1 MPPEEL
7 ERRTQQIVRSI
18 EQLEQVMTSDT
29 ERLKKVETLSKLA
42 TGGKKPDYDKL
53 TDQELR
59 DMFDVG
65 IKSTTINN
73 LPDGL
78 DPESGVVTNQH
89 PHSVIG
95 VMEAGL
101 TSATMSREQLVTAVD
116 DLLKHNNYNIH
127 PMVLAEAQIM
137 MISAGSAE
145 MDGKVEKVMFDNM
158 NLETEEGEGYKN
170 EEVREQLKQL
180 KAQSKTFGK
189 TVEDTST
196 SIVQGAL
203 QKQLGAAQ
211 GKSPQEV
218 SSIIEHAKGR
228 MNATDMSGGTK
239 SLAKVKDQKLDLSG
253 ANLKGVDLSRSDLTG
268 LKIDPKTLSQAK
280 GVEQVRGIDPNVKGA
295 ALTYQKI
302 DKLEAELDK
311 LKNPGILDRIK
322 AIRHGGI
329 EGAKKDLINKIDKAK
344 EDIIQR
350 MDSAMSE
357 TLQKQ
362 NQESIEK
369 LGHRQDELAPGDLA
383 YREAEKQRNAA
394 ATIQAFA
401 EGPLGDGLS
410 KEGRQELQT
419 IQEKSQKV
427 MNTNEKAHLEHDKND
442 LEIEALKKNVSVRES
457 LGSKVKTE
465 PEGPK
470 VGTSVKM

>member
-7 ERRTQQIVRSI
+7 ERRTQEIVRSM
-18 EQLEQVMTSDT
+18 EQLEQVMISDT
-29 ERLKKVETLSKLA
+29 ERLVKVATLSKLA
-42 TGGKKPDYDKL
+42 TGGKKPNYDKL

-65 IKSTTINN
+65 IRSTTINN

-78 DPESGVVTNQH
+78 DPESGIVTNQH

-95 VMEAGL
+95 VMEEGL

-116 DLLKHNNYNIH
+116 DLLKHNNYDIN

-196 SIVQGAL
+196 AIVQGAL
-203 QKQLGAAQ
+203 HKQLGAAQ
-211 GKSPQEV
+211 GKSAQEV
-218 SSIIEHAKGR
+218 FSIIEHAKGR

-239 SLAKVKDQKLDLSG
+239 SVAKVKDQRLDLSG

-268 LKIDPKTLSQAK
+268 LTIDPKTLSQAK
-280 GVEQVRGIDPNVKGA
+280 GVENVRGVDPNVKGA
-295 ALTYQKI
+295 ALSYQKI

-311 LKNPGILDRIK
+311 LKSPGILDRIK

-329 EGAKKDLINKIDKAK
+329 EGAKQDLINKIDKAK
-344 EDIIQR
+344 ESVIKQMAPTI
-350 MDSAMSE
+350 SE

-362 NQESIEK
+362 NEKSIEDLELRQGK
-369 LGHRQDELAPGDLA
+369 LAKSELAYL
-383 YREAEKQRNAA
+383 EAETQLKAA
-394 ATIQAFA
+394 NVL
-401 EGPLGDGLS
+401 EGIGESGFGGGHS
-410 KEGRQELQT
+410 KKEEKALREL
-419 IQEKSQKV
+419 QEKSTSVMQK
-427 MNTNEKAHLEHDKND
+427 NEAAHLEYQQNDKE
-442 LEIEALKKNVSVRES
+442 LTALKKNVSVRES
-457 LGSKVKTE
+457 LGTKVKSE
-465 PEGPK
+465 PESPK
-470 VGTSVKM
+470 VGTSVKI